1 MSRGLAA
8 WLPRRRAAAFARSTQ
23 ADSTLSELAWERRRH
38 ATRRWALW
46 GALVGALLALPAF
59 APAAWLA
66 RTLAAGT
73 DGRLLLAD
81 ARGTV
86 WRGSAVPV
94 LTGGPDSRDAAALP
108 GRLGWQLR
116 WRVTGFDLMLTH
128 ECCLAGDLVLRWDPG
143 LRRQSLS
150 LQPRADGVVGQW
162 PIAWLA
168 GLGTP
173 WNTLQPGGRARLST
187 SAAHLVWAGG
197 RIAFE
202 GAAQVDLLGVS
213 SRLSTI
219 DPLGSYRLTLQGRPD
234 GATALTLSTLDG
246 ALRLDGSGR
255 LVDGGR
261 LQFRGRGQAA
271 PGSEAA
277 LDNLLNIIGRR
288 QGALT
293 LVSIG

>member
-1 MSRGLAA
+1 MSRRVAA
-8 WLPRRRAAAFARSTQ
+8 WLPRRRAAAFARSTH
-23 ADSTLSELAWERRRH
+23 AESTLSELAWERRRH

-46 GALVGALLALPAF
+46 GILVGALLALPAF

-66 RTLAAGT
+66 RALAAGT

-81 ARGTV
+81 ARGTA

-116 WRVTGFDLMLTH
+116 WRGSGFDLVLTH
-128 ECCLAGDLVLRWDPG
+128 DGCIDGDLVLHWQPG
-143 LRRQSLS
+143 LSRQTLA
-150 LQPRADGVVGQW
+150 LQPRADGAVGQW
-162 PIAWLA
+162 PMAWLA

-173 WNTLQPGGRARLST
+173 WNTLQPGGRARLSA
-187 SAAHLVWAGG
+187 SAARFVWAGN
-197 RIAFE
+197 RVAFD
-202 GAAQVDLLGVS
+202 GAAQLDLLGVS
-213 SRLSTI
+213 SRLSTV
-219 DPLGSYRLTLQGRPD
+219 DPLGSYRLTLQGQGD
-234 GATALTLSTLDG
+234 GATALALSTLDG

-255 LVDGGR
+255 LAGGR

-288 QGALT
+288 QGAST